1 MKKNYVL
8 VMFIAFVCSIPLF
21 AFYQFEKNKEVESIK
36 TLIKKSYFNGAFNAL
51 DTKAM
56 AEGFHSDFL
65 LYTAKGEEL
74 QKLPIKEWI
83 ASIEA
88 NKAKPDFD
96 AKTRKYEGK
105 IVQVDV
111 TDIAATAKI
120 ELSKDGKLI
129 FTDYLS
135 LYKFD
140 SGWKIVGKIY
150 FRHQKS

>member
-1 MKKNYVL
+1 MKKNYV
-8 VMFIAFVCSIPLF
+8 VAMFMCLFFIFPLL
-21 AFYQFEKNKEVESIK
+21 AFYHFEKNKEVENIK
-36 TLIKKSYFNGAFNAL
+36 TLIKNAYFNGAFNAL

-56 AEGFHSDFL
+56 AEGFHTDFL

-74 QKLPIKEWI
+74 QKLSIKEWI
-83 ASIEA
+83 ANIEA
-88 NKAKPDFD
+88 NKAKPEYIES
-96 AKTRKYEGK
+96 RKQTGK

-111 TDIAATAKI
+111 TDIAAIAKI

-150 FRHQKS
+150 FRHPKK